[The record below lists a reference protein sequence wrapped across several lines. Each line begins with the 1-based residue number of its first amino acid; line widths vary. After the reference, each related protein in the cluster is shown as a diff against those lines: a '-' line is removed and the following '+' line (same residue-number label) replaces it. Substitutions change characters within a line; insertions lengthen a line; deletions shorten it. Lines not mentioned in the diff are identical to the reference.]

1 LTPQPDR
8 PAPLHS
14 TPDEGNAAATP
25 GLATKSRQN
34 LMAKLQGGVNR
45 KKSRASEDRLSG
57 TPRQVAIRPIPEQCE
72 PSAGLSYSSLGRNSR
87 VSVPSCE
94 TDPHLLPRAPSPV
107 ASLASHHSIHS
118 NRDSVISNS
127 SLGSDNNAPPVPPK
141 QSALGSAYSPLPLRT
156 HTQDPQ
162 AREMEEASDH
172 HPVSLNT
179 SHHIHNNHGS
189 SNLHHA
195 AVASIV
201 PNLNTHGGLQS
212 SHYQNSH
219 GGPAGSSHPIPSTK
233 KKPAPLPPVRTPPTP
248 PKKAPLRLPAE
259 NT

>member
-1 LTPQPDR
+1 MALNLEPDNVGIVVFGNDR
-8 PAPLHS
+8 EIKEGDIVRRTGAIVDVPVGPELLGRVVDPL
-14 TPDEGNAAATP
+14 GNAIDGKGPIDTKERRRVDIKAP
-25 GLATKSRQN
+25 GIIARKS
-34 LMAKLQGGVNR
+34 
-45 KKSRASEDRLSG
+45 
-57 TPRQVAIRPIPEQCE
+57 
-72 PSAGLSYSSLGRNSR
+72 
-87 VSVPSCE
+87 
-94 TDPHLLPRAPSPV
+94 
-107 ASLASHHSIHS
+107 
-118 NRDSVISNS
+118 
-127 SLGSDNNAPPVPPK
+127 VPPK

-172 HPVSLNT
+172 HPVSLNS
-179 SHHIHNNHGS
+179 SHHIHNNS

>member
-1 LTPQPDR
+1 MSFSLVCAWSPSIIVLPF
-8 PAPLHS
+8 PS
-14 TPDEGNAAATP
+14 T
-25 GLATKSRQN
+25 LS
-34 LMAKLQGGVNR
+34 L
-45 KKSRASEDRLSG
+45 LSG
-57 TPRQVAIRPIPEQCE
+57 V
-72 PSAGLSYSSLGRNSR
+72 GLLDQIIFN
-87 VSVPSCE
+87 
-94 TDPHLLPRAPSPV
+94 A
-107 ASLASHHSIHS
+107 HS
-118 NRDSVISNS
+118 
-127 SLGSDNNAPPVPPK
+127 
-141 QSALGSAYSPLPLRT
+141 QGSAYSPLPLRT

-179 SHHIHNNHGS
+179 SHQFHNNHGS

-195 AVASIV
+195 AVASI

-259 NT
+259 NTWMRWLGVNERVSL

>member
-1 LTPQPDR
+1 MPFFHTYPR
-8 PAPLHS
+8 VFHS
-14 TPDEGNAAATP
+14 RGDFFCELFFGMCMISVYYCSTLPFYFITF
-25 GLATKSRQN
+25 
-34 LMAKLQGGVNR
+34 
-45 KKSRASEDRLSG
+45 
-57 TPRQVAIRPIPEQCE
+57 IRCWPPC
-72 PSAGLSYSSLGRNSR
+72 
-87 VSVPSCE
+87 
-94 TDPHLLPRAPSPV
+94 
-107 ASLASHHSIHS
+107 
-118 NRDSVISNS
+118 
-127 SLGSDNNAPPVPPK
+127 SDHFHC
-141 QSALGSAYSPLPLRT
+141 SFSGSAYSPLPLRT

-172 HPVSLNT
+172 HPVSLNS

-201 PNLNTHGGLQS
+201 PNLNAHGGLQS

>member
-1 LTPQPDR
+1 MHDLRLLLFYPS
-8 PAPLHS
+8 LLLLS
-14 TPDEGNAAATP
+14 
-25 GLATKSRQN
+25 L
-34 LMAKLQGGVNR
+34 
-45 KKSRASEDRLSG
+45 LSG
-57 TPRQVAIRPIPEQCE
+57 V
-72 PSAGLSYSSLGRNSR
+72 GLLDQIIFN
-87 VSVPSCE
+87 
-94 TDPHLLPRAPSPV
+94 A
-107 ASLASHHSIHS
+107 HS
-118 NRDSVISNS
+118 
-127 SLGSDNNAPPVPPK
+127 
-141 QSALGSAYSPLPLRT
+141 QGSAYSPLPLRT

-172 HPVSLNT
+172 HPVSLNS
-179 SHHIHNNHGS
+179 SHHIHNNS

-201 PNLNTHGGLQS
+201 PNLNTHGVLQS

-259 NT
+259 NTWMRWLGVNERVSL